1 MSCVIT
7 NITSN
12 KETECRLTNVSTIK
26 PNMIAFAKK
35 EEHKISSIEQIINDM
50 EPIEFVGAKVK
61 VLLTADQKMVNSFK
75 FCEYI
80 ATDDGESSINITIFE
95 ELIDK
100 VDIDMKYS
108 IFNLQAAPYNNQK

>member
-12 KETECRLTNVSTIK
+12 KETECRLTNVSTIN

-35 EEHKISSIEQIINDM
+35 EEHKISSIEHIINDM
-50 EPIEFVGAKVK
+50 EPIEFLGAKVK

-100 VDIDMKYS
+100 VNIDMKYS
-108 IFNLQAAPYNNQK
+108 IFNLQAVPYNNQK